1 MAPMASGRNGSN
13 DLEAVHPPHAHDFD
27 ARRQRAFQLLLL
39 AQPRTVGPRVR
50 RIGPALVK
58 PSRVIKAAWGGLT
71 CSLASATICAAGVEA

>member
-1 MAPMASGRNGSN
+1 MAPMDSGRN
-13 DLEAVHPPHAHDFD
+13 LEAVHSPHAHDFD
-27 ARRQRAFQLLLL
+27 ARRQRALQLLLP
-39 AQPRTVGPRVR
+39 AQPRTVGPRAR